1 MARRKHSVSSTRG
14 VLYKIARILGDLQAA
29 RTGRVGRR
37 VGRRVTGRLTGRG
50 LGRLFR

>member
-1 MARRKHSVSSTRG
+1 MSINKTRG
-14 VLYKIARILGDLQAA
+14 MLYLAARILGDVQAV

-37 VGRRVTGRLTGRG
+37 VGRRVTGRLLGRG